1 MLSDI
6 RSINRLIEFAFPQ
19 WSKCQQDILLFDE
32 CFAAQEIAFMLAA
45 NGMDAME
52 LSYLNVTR

>member
-32 CFAAQEIAFMLAA
+32 CFAAQEIAFML
-45 NGMDAME
+45 GGDWGWMQW
-52 LSYLNVTR
+52 SYLT